1 MLRSSRRLGLVL
13 LALSGVAGP
22 ARAQDGAQDRYPT
35 IPDDQD
41 YLCETIGRSPA
52 ASVPPGDRTWF
63 RENCTCTEARLC
75 GRAGSKRY
83 AARLKAGTGD
93 SKVQKE
99 AAAKVDAWRR
109 SALQSTD
116 RLRQEYRACRATS
129 SGTACQSQ
137 MTALEEGCQLVGLLT
152 WDECLARE

>member
-1 MLRSSRRLGLVL
+1 MERALRRLGLVL
-13 LALSGVAGP
+13 LVLPGLAGP
-22 ARAQDGAQDRYPT
+22 ARADDRYPT

-41 YLCETIGRSPA
+41 YLCETIARSPA

-63 RENCTCTEARLC
+63 RETCTCTETRIC

-83 AARLKAGTGD
+83 AARLSAVSGE
-93 SKVQKE
+93 SKMQME
-99 AAAKVDAWRR
+99 AAGRVEAWRR
-109 SALQSTD
+109 SAVQSTD
-116 RLRQEYRACRATS
+116 RLRQEYRACRATGRAS
-129 SGTACQSQ
+129 ECQAQ